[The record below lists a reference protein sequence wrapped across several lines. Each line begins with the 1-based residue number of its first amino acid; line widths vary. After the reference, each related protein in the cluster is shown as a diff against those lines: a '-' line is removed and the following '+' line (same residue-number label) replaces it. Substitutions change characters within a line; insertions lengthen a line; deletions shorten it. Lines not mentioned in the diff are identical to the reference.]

1 MAGGAG
7 WLPHHAAPS
16 LAPRTHSHA
25 RPPAPCRG
33 HGVQQVPP
41 GRCDCARL
49 LDQGVQLPRLA
60 HAGRVPQARGGERR
74 GPRGGLTGGG
84 HARACVHTCAR
95 YLAARTGDDPQP
107 PFTRTPR
114 PQVLGIA
121 GVDTRAITR
130 RLRVDGC
137 LNGVVTTDAS
147 IPGEWVRG
155 GRSYAWPCAPLL
167 SRLSSCAAAPCPHSR
182 PPPPPPPTHTRAS
195 PLPVADAELLERSR
209 SWSIVG
215 KDLIKEVTCSEPY
228 EWQDP
233 TGAEWEFA
241 LAGERRGGG
250 GGGRPGCAPPSLASV
265 TLPAR
270 SPSARPLARPPAAKA
285 VNGGEPFR
293 VVAYDYGV
301 KHNILRRLASF
312 GCKVSA
318 LSGRGGGRRRRR
330 SRPASP
336 ALHRRQLPLCPACAL
351 VGGPLPTPRERTPA
365 PMPPLPCLR

>member
-1 MAGGAG
+1 M
-7 WLPHHAAPS
+7 
-16 LAPRTHSHA
+16 
-25 RPPAPCRG
+25 
-33 HGVQQVPP
+33 
-41 GRCDCARL
+41 
-49 LDQGVQLPRLA
+49 
-60 HAGRVPQARGGERR
+60 
-74 GPRGGLTGGG
+74 
-84 HARACVHTCAR
+84 
-95 YLAARTGDDPQP
+95 
-107 PFTRTPR
+107 
-114 PQVLGIA
+114 LGIA

-250 GGGRPGCAPPSLASV
+250 GGG
-265 TLPAR
+265 
-270 SPSARPLARPPAAKA
+270 AA
-285 VNGGEPFR
+285 
-293 VVAYDYGV
+293 GV
-301 KHNILRRLASF
+301 H
-312 GCKVSA
+312 
-318 LSGRGGGRRRRR
+318 
-330 SRPASP
+330 
-336 ALHRRQLPLCPACAL
+336 LPLSHL
-351 VGGPLPTPRERTPA
+351 
-365 PMPPLPCLR
+365 